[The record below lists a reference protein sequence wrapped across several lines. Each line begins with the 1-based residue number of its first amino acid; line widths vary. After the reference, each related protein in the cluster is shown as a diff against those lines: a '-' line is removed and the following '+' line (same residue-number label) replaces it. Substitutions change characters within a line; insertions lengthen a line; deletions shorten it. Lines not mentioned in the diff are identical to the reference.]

1 MHLLLRRRGAHLIVL
16 CFLLFAIA
24 CLRRFGLLGCS
35 NEHAWR
41 HVGAVNVMDQVF
53 GFALELV
60 RLQLFPLGLGEALWT
75 IILQAFDNL
84 NRLV

>member
-1 MHLLLRRRGAHLIVL
+1 VHLLLRRGAARLIIL
-16 CFLLFAIA
+16 HFLLFAVA
-24 CLRRFGLLGCS
+24 CLRWFGLLGCS
-35 NEHAWR
+35 DEHARR

-60 RLQLFPLGLGEALWT
+60 RLQLLPLGLGEALWT
-75 IILQAFDNL
+75 IILQAFDDL